1 MATGQMMTNS
11 EMMETTQNAV
21 FDAAGAVAQVVE
33 NVEHEVSGHGGAF
46 YENPEFWV
54 GLAFVLVVLMLARP
68 IGRIVNAMLNKR
80 IEAIADRITEAQK
93 LNEDAQKLL
102 AEYEKKF
109 LNAEKE
115 AKNILRKS
123 EREIELL
130 KDERLKKLEAEM
142 NMKQKEAE
150 QRIKTAQE
158 SAVKEITA
166 LASDMTIKALKEVL
180 AKSLD
185 KKSQTKLIDESI
197 KTIANLK

>member
-21 FDAAGAVAQVVE
+21 FEAANTVAQVVE
-33 NVEHEVSGHGGAF
+33 NVEHEVSGHGGAY

-54 GLAFVLVVLMLARP
+54 GLAFVLVILMLARP
-68 IGRIVNAMLNKR
+68 IGRILNLMLNKR

-102 AEYEKKF
+102 AEYEKKY

-123 EREIELL
+123 EREIELI

-142 NMKQKEAE
+142 DMKQKEAE

-158 SAVKEITA
+158 SAVKEVTA
-166 LASDMTIKALKEVL
+166 LASEMTIKALKEVL

-185 KKSQTKLIDESI
+185 KKSQDKLINESI
-197 KTIANLK
+197 KTISNL

>member
-21 FDAAGAVAQVVE
+21 FEAANTVAQVVE
-33 NVEHEVSGHGGAF
+33 NVEHEVSGHGGAY

-68 IGRIVNAMLNKR
+68 IGRILNLMLNKR

-102 AEYEKKF
+102 AEYEKKY

-123 EREIELL
+123 EREIELI

-142 NMKQKEAE
+142 DMKQKEAE

-158 SAVKEITA
+158 SAVKEVTA
-166 LASDMTIKALKEVL
+166 LASEMTIKALKEVL

-185 KKSQTKLIDESI
+185 KKSQDQLIDESI
-197 KTIANLK
+197 KTISNL

>member
-166 LASDMTIKALKEVL
+166 LASEMTIKALKEVL
-180 AKSLD
+180 AKSLN

>member
-21 FDAAGAVAQVVE
+21 FDAANTVAQVVE
-33 NVEHEVSGHGGAF
+33 TVEQEVSGHGGAF

-68 IGRIVNAMLNKR
+68 IGRILNLMLNKR

-102 AEYEKKF
+102 AEYEKKY

-123 EREIELL
+123 EREIEML

-166 LASDMTIKALKEVL
+166 LASEMTIKALKEVL
-180 AKSLD
+180 TKSLD
-185 KKSQTKLIDESI
+185 KKSQDKLIDESI
-197 KTIANLK
+197 KTIADLK

>member
-21 FDAAGAVAQVVE
+21 FDAASTVAQVVE
-33 NVEHEVSGHGGAF
+33 TVEQEVSGHGGAF

-68 IGRIVNAMLNKR
+68 IGRILNLMLNKR
-80 IEAIADRITEAQK
+80 IEAIADRITETQK

-102 AEYEKKF
+102 AEYEKKY

-123 EREIELL
+123 EREIEML

-166 LASDMTIKALKEVL
+166 LASEMTIKALKEVL
-180 AKSLD
+180 TKSLD
-185 KKSQTKLIDESI
+185 KKSQDKLIDESI

>member
-142 NMKQKEAE
+142 NMKKKEAE

>member
-21 FDAAGAVAQVVE
+21 FDAASTVAQVVE
-33 NVEHEVSGHGGAF
+33 SVEQEVSGHGGAF

-68 IGRIVNAMLNKR
+68 IGRILNLMLNKR

-102 AEYEKKF
+102 AEYEKKY

-123 EREIELL
+123 EREIEML

-166 LASDMTIKALKEVL
+166 LASEMTIKALKEVL
-180 AKSLD
+180 TKSLD
-185 KKSQTKLIDESI
+185 KKSQDKLIDESI

>member
-21 FDAAGAVAQVVE
+21 FEAANTVAQVVE
-33 NVEHEVSGHGGAF
+33 NVEHEVSGHGGAY

-68 IGRIVNAMLNKR
+68 IGRILNLMLNKR

-102 AEYEKKF
+102 AEYEKKY

-123 EREIELL
+123 EREIELI

-142 NMKQKEAE
+142 DIKQKEAE

-158 SAVKEITA
+158 SAVKEVTA
-166 LASDMTIKALKEVL
+166 LASEMTIKALKEVL

-185 KKSQTKLIDESI
+185 KKSQDKLIDESI
-197 KTIANLK
+197 KTISNL

>member
-1 MATGQMMTNS
+1 MATGQMMINS

-166 LASDMTIKALKEVL
+166 LASEMTIKALKEVL

>member
-21 FDAAGAVAQVVE
+21 FEAANTVAQVVE
-33 NVEHEVSGHGGAF
+33 NVEHEVSGHGGAY

-54 GLAFVLVVLMLARP
+54 GLAFVLVILMLARP
-68 IGRIVNAMLNKR
+68 IGRILNLMLNKR

-102 AEYEKKF
+102 AEYEKKY

-123 EREIELL
+123 EREIELI

-142 NMKQKEAE
+142 DMKQKEAE

-158 SAVKEITA
+158 SAVKEVTA
-166 LASDMTIKALKEVL
+166 LASEMTIKALKEVL

-185 KKSQTKLIDESI
+185 KKSQDKLIDESI
-197 KTIANLK
+197 KTISNL

>member
-166 LASDMTIKALKEVL
+166 VASEMTIKAWKEVL

>member
-21 FDAAGAVAQVVE
+21 FDAASTVAQVVE
-33 NVEHEVSGHGGAF
+33 SVEQEVSGHGGAF

-68 IGRIVNAMLNKR
+68 IGRILNLMLNKR

-102 AEYEKKF
+102 AEYEKKY

-123 EREIELL
+123 EREIEML

-150 QRIKTAQE
+150 QRLKTAQE

-166 LASDMTIKALKEVL
+166 LASEMTIKALKEVL
-180 AKSLD
+180 TKSLD
-185 KKSQTKLIDESI
+185 KKSQDKLIDESI

>member
-21 FDAAGAVAQVVE
+21 FEAANTVAQVVE
-33 NVEHEVSGHGGAF
+33 NVEHEVSGHGGAY

-68 IGRIVNAMLNKR
+68 IGRILNLMLNKR

-102 AEYEKKF
+102 AEYEKKY

-123 EREIELL
+123 EREIELI

-142 NMKQKEAE
+142 DMKQKEAE

-158 SAVKEITA
+158 SAVKEVTA
-166 LASDMTIKALKEVL
+166 LASEMTIKALKEVL

-185 KKSQTKLIDESI
+185 KKSQDKLIDESI
-197 KTIANLK
+197 KTISNL

>member
-21 FDAAGAVAQVVE
+21 FNAADTVAQVVE
-33 NVEHEVSGHGGAF
+33 NVEQEVSGHGSAF

-68 IGRIVNAMLNKR
+68 IGRILNLMLNKR

-102 AEYEKKF
+102 AEYEKKY

-150 QRIKTAQE
+150 QRIRTAQE

-166 LASDMTIKALKEVL
+166 LASEMTIKALKEVL
-180 AKSLD
+180 TKSLD
-185 KKSQTKLIDESI
+185 KKSQDKLIDESI

>member
-21 FDAAGAVAQVVE
+21 FEAANTVAQVVE
-33 NVEHEVSGHGGAF
+33 NVEHEVSGHGGAY
-46 YENPEFWV
+46 YETPDFWV
-54 GLAFVLVVLMLARP
+54 GLAFVLVILMLARP
-68 IGRIVNAMLNKR
+68 IGRILNLMLNKR

-102 AEYEKKF
+102 AEYEKKY

-123 EREIELL
+123 EREIELI

-142 NMKQKEAE
+142 DMKQKEAE

-158 SAVKEITA
+158 SAVKEVTA
-166 LASDMTIKALKEVL
+166 LASEMTIKALKEVL

-185 KKSQTKLIDESI
+185 KKSQDKLIDESI
-197 KTIANLK
+197 KTISNL

>member
-68 IGRIVNAMLNKR
+68 VGRIVNAMLNKR

-166 LASDMTIKALKEVL
+166 LASEMTIKALKEVL